1 MTSRSANT
9 LNNLK
14 TKVPSAPARSQNSA
28 NEFTPKHPSEKEK
41 NQTNNCDTRTGASG
55 LQLYTCVTDAKHS
68 ALSQL
73 IVEKLGLCVKL
84 SLLKDKTTFGL
95 APLQCFSCKL
105 RTKDWMVVKPEN
117 WLRKLNF
124 LTELGY
130 MWGLSHRKT
139 ISRLTKSPCKV
150 CVWEKMNKQKKKKKE
165 KKNKLGLHV
174 RWSFRQDKTKFGQ
187 APLQCFSWN

>member
-1 MTSRSANT
+1 MNSPPNT
-9 LNNLK
+9 LVK
-14 TKVPSAPARSQNSA
+14 RK
-28 NEFTPKHPSEKEK
+28 K
-41 NQTNNCDTRTGASG
+41 NQTNNCDTRTCASG
-55 LQLYTCVTDAKHS
+55 LQIYTCVTDAKHS
-68 ALSQL
+68 ALPQL

-84 SLLKDKTTFGL
+84 SLLKGKATFDL

-105 RTKDWMVVKPEN
+105 RTKDWMVAKPEN

-150 CVWEKMNKQKKKKKE
+150 CVWEKKNKQKKKKE

-174 RWSFRQDKTKFGQ
+174 RWSFLQDKTKFGQ